1 MKFSK
6 ERNLS
11 RKNKSKRLGHTDLPD
26 IERIQTVE
34 GERGVRHTSPSFKR
48 TIIETSRLTDSDLS
62 MPKRIKLRLFGQAYI
77 GHRVRAEWKG
87 TLPFYAFRCH
97 IHGLVEDYPHGYS
110 DRLDCPRCQREERLL
125 RELIG

>member
-6 ERNLS
+6 ERDLR
-11 RKNKSKRLGHTDLPD
+11 RKNKSKRLGHTGLPD

-48 TIIETSRLTDSDLS
+48 KIIETSRLTDSDLS
-62 MPKRIKLRLFGQAYI
+62 LPQRIKLRLFGQAYI
-77 GHRVRAEWKG
+77 GNRIREEWKG
-87 TLPFYAFRCH
+87 PLPFYVFRCH

-110 DRLDCPRCQREERLL
+110 DRLDCPRCLREERLL